1 MKNIDHGD
9 ANDLTALVKDELAA
23 VETYKQALA
32 KVGDAPGGS
41 ELRRI
46 EADHEDALSILQERL
61 DDLEVATDAGL
72 WGTWSQAVES
82 VAQVFGNKAAIM
94 ALKEG
99 EEHGVH
105 DYEDALR
112 NESLGADIRRIISS
126 QILPKT
132 RAHIPAL
139 ERLLEKAGQ

>member
-1 MKNIDHGD
+1 MKKIDYGD
-9 ANDLTALVKDELAA
+9 SNDLTALVKDELAA
-23 VETYKQALA
+23 VETYRQALE
-32 KVGDAPGGS
+32 KVGGEPGGS

-46 EADHEDALSILQERL
+46 EAEHEEALSLLQERL
-61 DDLEVATDAGL
+61 DDLEVGTDSGL
-72 WGTWSQAVES
+72 WGSWSKAVDGL
-82 VAQVFGNKAAIM
+82 AKVFGSKAALE

-112 NESLGADIRRIISS
+112 NESLDADIRWIIGSE
-126 QILPKT
+126 ILPKT

-139 ERLLEKAGQ
+139 ERLLETAG